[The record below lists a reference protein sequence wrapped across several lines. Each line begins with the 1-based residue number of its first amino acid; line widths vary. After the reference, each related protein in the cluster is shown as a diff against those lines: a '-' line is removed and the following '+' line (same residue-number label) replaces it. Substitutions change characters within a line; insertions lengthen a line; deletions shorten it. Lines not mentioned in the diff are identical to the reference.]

1 VPSLPRIRAG
11 IARPHRKYDPAKLVL
26 ISVSAD
32 DNEDGWRQFIAEN
45 KMEWAQYR
53 DADKNLVN
61 LFTVRAYPTYLVIDG
76 DGVITKRII
85 GASPQQSVVN
95 QLVAIL
101 KTMPQL
107 QGQN

>member
-1 VPSLPRIRAG
+1 
-11 IARPHRKYDPAKLVL
+11 
-26 ISVSAD
+26 
-32 DNEDGWRQFIAEN
+32 
-45 KMEWAQYR
+45 MEWAQYR
-53 DADKNLVN
+53 DADKKLVN

-76 DGVITKRII
+76 DGVITNRII
-85 GASPQQSVVN
+85 GANPQQSVVN